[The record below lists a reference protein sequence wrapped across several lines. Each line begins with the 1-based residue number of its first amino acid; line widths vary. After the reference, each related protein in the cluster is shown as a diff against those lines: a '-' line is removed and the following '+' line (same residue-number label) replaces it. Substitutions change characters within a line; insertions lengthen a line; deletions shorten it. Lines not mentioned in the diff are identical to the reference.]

1 MKTRFTCWSG
11 IRSWEFFLCTMDF
24 VACSRLGEAETV
36 AAKQAVE
43 DDQIGDSQH
52 KARMTFVFGSFCALG

>member
-1 MKTRFTCWSG
+1 
-11 IRSWEFFLCTMDF
+11 MDF

-43 DDQIGDSQH
+43 DDQVGDSQH
-52 KARMTFVFGSFCALG
+52 KARMTFVFGSICALG